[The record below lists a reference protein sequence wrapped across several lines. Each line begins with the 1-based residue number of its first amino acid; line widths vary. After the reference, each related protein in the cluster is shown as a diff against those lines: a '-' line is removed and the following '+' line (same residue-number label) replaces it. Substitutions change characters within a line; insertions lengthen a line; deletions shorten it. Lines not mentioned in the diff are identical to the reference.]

1 MAGTAVHRILEE
13 FDLAA
18 DPREELARQ
27 QRRLPDLVAALV
39 GGGESFAALTR
50 AEEVLAKLRS
60 GRLLSKLCG
69 LAEHVVSREL
79 PVLLPPAGEGRRAV
93 AFVAGSIDLCYRDP
107 ETAEWVVA
115 DYKTD
120 RVARDA
126 DVAERV
132 ALYTDQGRVY
142 QRALREALGL
152 QSDPR
157 FELWFLDADRVEVVA

>member
-1 MAGTAVHRILEE
+1 VHRILEE

-18 DPREELARQ
+18 DPPEELARQ
-27 QRRLPDLVAALV
+27 RRRLPDLVAGLAAE
-39 GGGESFAALTR
+39 GETSAALAR
-50 AEEVLAKLRS
+50 AEELLEKLGRGGLLA
-60 GRLLSKLCG
+60 KLCG

-79 PVLLPPAGEGRRAV
+79 PVLLPPVEEGSGAV

-107 ETAEWVVA
+107 ETSEWVVA

-120 RVARDA
+120 RVATDA

-132 ALYTDQGRVY
+132 SLYTGQGRIY
-142 QRALREALGL
+142 QRVLREALGL
-152 QSDPR
+152 PSDPR

>member
-1 MAGTAVHRILEE
+1 M
-13 FDLAA
+13 
-18 DPREELARQ
+18 
-27 QRRLPDLVAALV
+27 
-39 GGGESFAALTR
+39 
-50 AEEVLAKLRS
+50 
-60 GRLLSKLCG
+60 
-69 LAEHVVSREL
+69 
-79 PVLLPPAGEGRRAV
+79 LLPPVAAGRRAV

-120 RVARDA
+120 RVVSDA

-132 ALYTDQGRVY
+132 ALYTEQGRIY